1 MSVKISRREEKR
13 ATPLRDFLLAATL
26 PLLLAGM
33 IGYVAGRAATADTGI
48 NRAEVQRMQ
57 ERAERA
63 EAQLAE
69 QAQFVE
75 EVDSLTRLLVAARDA
90 RKEEFSQIV
99 AQGGSDFAFGQDP
112 LSAWTKQVRQDL
124 TTYSQAM
131 NELQG
136 SIAGRDIIE
145 ESSIVPITHLYDNL
159 IEQCG
164 QYFNDQRRAYQ
175 AMNDDQKRMSES
187 IAEQEEVLDDELEDL
202 QTALDQAKRKLE
214 IKDERINLLN
224 SQLAQSGDVPPPV
237 SFQAEKATIKGAT
250 VRIEAISR
258 QLPTGVVGKRKVA
271 EIEAEILTQVGLIES
286 ALEIIE

>member
-26 PLLLAGM
+26 PLLLAAL
-33 IGYVAGRAATADTGI
+33 IGYLAGRAANADAGI
-48 NRAEVQRMQ
+48 NRAEVQQMQ

-63 EAQLAE
+63 EAQLSE
-69 QAQFVE
+69 QARFVQD
-75 EVDSLTRLLVAARDA
+75 VDSLTRLLVDARDA

-99 AQGGSDFAFGQDP
+99 AQGSSDYTFGQDP
-112 LSAWTKQVRQDL
+112 LSAWTKQVREDL
-124 TTYSQAM
+124 TSYSRAM

-145 ESSIVPITHLYDNL
+145 ESSIMPITHLYSSL
-159 IEQCG
+159 IELCG
-164 QYFNDQRRAYQ
+164 QYFNDQRRTYQ

-202 QTALDQAKRKLE
+202 QAELDQAKRKLE

-224 SQLAQSGDVPPPV
+224 SQLAQTGEVPPPV
-237 SFQAEKATIKGAT
+237 SFQAEKTAIKGAT

-271 EIEAEILTQVGLIES
+271 EIEAEILTQVGVIES
-286 ALEIIE
+286 ALEIID